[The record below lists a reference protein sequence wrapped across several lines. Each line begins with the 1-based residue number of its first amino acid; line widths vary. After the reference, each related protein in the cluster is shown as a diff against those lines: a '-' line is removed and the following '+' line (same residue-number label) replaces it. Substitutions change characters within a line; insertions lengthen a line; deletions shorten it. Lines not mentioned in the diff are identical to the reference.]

1 GLEFERFA
9 REDGWWEQADGPS
22 LYEQH
27 FQAAGFCPV
36 DQPRR
41 GDMIVFEVGRTAHP
55 NHAGI
60 YLGND
65 PSLPGEEASVFGP
78 GPFLLHHLYSKP
90 SEIIIY
96 GGPWHER
103 ARLVLRH
110 KEVK

>member
-1 GLEFERFA
+1 
-9 REDGWWEQADGPS
+9 
-22 LYEQH
+22 
-27 FQAAGFCPV
+27 AAGFCPV